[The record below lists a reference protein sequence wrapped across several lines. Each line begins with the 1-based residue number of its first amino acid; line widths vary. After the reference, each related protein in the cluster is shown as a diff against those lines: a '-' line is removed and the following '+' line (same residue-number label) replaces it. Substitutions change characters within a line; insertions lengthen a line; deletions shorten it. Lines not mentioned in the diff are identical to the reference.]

1 MTTIIIS
8 ISSICST
15 VKMMLMVLMMMI
27 TMIIILMTMMILANA
42 YDRLILAKEDKK
54 AHRTVSDVI
63 IIKLRCSHQTL
74 QNDEMR
80 RKTPV
85 ALLLNVRVARLN
97 DTSAA
102 GHCLLTV
109 TSQAA
114 A

>member
-1 MTTIIIS
+1 MTT
-8 ISSICST
+8 
-15 VKMMLMVLMMMI
+15 V
-27 TMIIILMTMMILANA
+27 ILANA
-42 YDRLILAKEDKK
+42 YDRLIFAKEDKK
-54 AHRTVSDVI
+54 AHTTVSDVI
-63 IIKLRCSHQTL
+63 IIKLRCSHQTP
-74 QNDEMR
+74 QNDQMR

-97 DTSAA
+97 DTLAA